1 MAEKHPQ
8 LSAEMTELFFPH
20 TYECIIFFIAFLW
33 TEAKSVDD
41 FRRLFDVSSECTS
54 PSPPLPPYFLAVSL
68 RAILHKTENLF
79 IGYFH
84 GFRFAEDHEDAQT
97 RRSW

>member
-33 TEAKSVDD
+33 AEAKSACSTFPLSVH
-41 FRRLFDVSSECTS
+41 
-54 PSPPLPPYFLAVSL
+54 PLPLPFRSYSLAVSL

>member
-1 MAEKHPQ
+1 
-8 LSAEMTELFFPH
+8 MTELFFPIH
-20 TYECIIFFIAFLW
+20 MNVSIFFIAFLW
-33 TEAKSVDD
+33 TETKSVDD
-41 FRRLFDVSSECTS
+41 FRRMFDISSECI
-54 PSPPLPPYFLAVSL
+54 SPPLPFRSYFSAVSL